1 MTRASLREYAAV
13 QRERY
18 LRAPRAEKHRLLTE
32 VVAVTGLHRKAA
44 IRLLRRPL
52 RPATSRPRSGRPRR
66 YGPAV
71 AAAARL
77 LSEATGHIG
86 PHRWHPFLPE
96 LLDRLTRSGDV
107 GVTPEVD
114 KHLRQVSPATLAR
127 LLAPFRR
134 TLPPGVSRR
143 PAPAPGSSTRSLSAP
158 SPSGPTPSPAS
169 SNWTWSPT
177 AAPPPRASTSTPS
190 APSMSRPRGSTSKP
204 SGVRARNG
212 SAPPSTTSASACR
225 SPCAA
230 WIATTAPSSST
241 TTCMPGASAR
251 ASPSPA
257 AARTRR
263 TTAPTSSRKTAP
275 SFARSS
281 AMIATPPRPP
291 MPSSLA
297 CTTSRACTSTSSN
310 RSSSSCARSAAARAC
325 IACTI
330 APAPRI
336 SGSGRR
342 ACSPPVVGRSSRR
355 CISA

>member
-52 RPATSRPRSGRPRR
+52 RPATSRPRAGRPRR

-71 AAAARL
+71 AAAAQL

-134 TLPPGVSRR
+134 TLPHRGLTTTRPGAWLKHQIPVRTF
-143 PAPAPGSSTRSLSAP
+143 AEWTDAQPGFLELDLVAHC
-158 SPSGPTPSPAS
+158 GPT
-169 SNWTWSPT
+169 T
-177 AAPPPRASTSTPS
+177 RASTSTPS

-204 SGVRARNG
+204 SGARARNG

-225 SPCAA
+225 CPCAA
-230 WIATTAPSSST
+230 WTATTFYLQEAGEAAAHSIPMTAPRSRVARPRRRPWPAQWSSALK
-241 TTCMPGASAR
+241 GD
-251 ASPSPA
+251 PA
-257 AARTRR
+257 AHNPHRVR
-263 TTAPTSSRKTAP
+263 
-275 SFARSS
+275 
-281 AMIATPPRPP
+281 
-291 MPSSLA
+291 
-297 CTTSRACTSTSSN
+297 
-310 RSSSSCARSAAARAC
+310 
-325 IACTI
+325 
-330 APAPRI
+330 APAGP
-336 SGSGRR
+336 
-342 ACSPPVVGRSSRR
+342 ALTVLNT
-355 CISA
+355 A